1 MTGSSPLAA
10 TQLDTDGALWLG
22 RCRFS
27 SVVSKN
33 DFSLCSPKENRH
45 TVHKKAMKPFESDP
59 ACQEDDKGMRD
70 PFDGRSGVDR
80 VAQRRRRDKKKQ
92 FLEIP
97 VFMQASSFY
106 QRSSR
111 GQTGSESILA
121 VTNNNSSPL
130 WVPKQAQNPKERE
143 LMIYLLKYFFFY
155 ANGFTLGMHH
165 KEGFQT
171 TAAR

>member
-80 VAQRRRRDKKKQ
+80 VAQRRRRDKKKNS
-92 FLEIP
+92 FSRSLFSCRRLVSISAP
-97 VFMQASSFY
+97 PAARQAASPSSL
-106 QRSSR
+106 S
-111 GQTGSESILA
+111 
-121 VTNNNSSPL
+121 
-130 WVPKQAQNPKERE
+130 
-143 LMIYLLKYFFFY
+143 
-155 ANGFTLGMHH
+155 
-165 KEGFQT
+165 QT
-171 TAAR
+171 TIAAPSGFPNRHRTRKKEN